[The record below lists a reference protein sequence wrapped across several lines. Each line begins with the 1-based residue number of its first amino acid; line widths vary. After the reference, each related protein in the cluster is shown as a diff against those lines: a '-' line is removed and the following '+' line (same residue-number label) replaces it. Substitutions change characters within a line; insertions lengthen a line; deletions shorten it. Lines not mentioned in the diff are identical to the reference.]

1 MEILVLRIGC
11 HWAGALAEAPA
22 AMLDVPPGIQND
34 QLELNVPEENI
45 EIVTADFNKKNKKK
59 TIKK

>member
-11 HWAGALAEAPA
+11 HWAGVLAEAPA

-45 EIVTADFNKKNKKK
+45 EIVTADYKNTKK
-59 TIKK
+59 